1 MSKENKSAEEKSEKA
16 MDVISGVL
24 SAIDTIAATAF
35 TVSAMF
41 NESSGKNDDTKRIYS
56 DDDDHSSKRHS
67 KSPSGRYVPTRWS
80 DEDDD

>member
-35 TVSAMF
+35 TVSTIF
-41 NESSGKNDDTKRIYS
+41 NESSGKNNDSKRTY
-56 DDDDHSSKRHS
+56 DDDDHSSKRRT
-67 KSPSGRYVPTRWS
+67 KSPSGRYVPSRWS

>member
-1 MSKENKSAEEKSEKA
+1 MSKEIKSTEEKSEKT

-41 NESSGKNDDTKRIYS
+41 NESSGKNDDTKRA
-56 DDDDHSSKRHS
+56 
-67 KSPSGRYVPTRWS
+67 
-80 DEDDD
+80 